1 MGANT
6 TIVNAAFKEAITRA
20 GADVPDMS
28 TTITGQT
35 AIAKTYLKGVR
46 DVFGNMKQK
55 REELKVAQNTQLRA
69 FKTAADKARAH
80 LLDQEQSQPMKV
92 HDAIYDKFK
101 TLEEEFKLYNT
112 TGDNDTADNEKMR
125 ANLYAQ
131 LQMITNQ
138 AVKSRGTIATT
149 ATMAKDVI
157 KDLEGNA
164 LAIAEAIMSVDA
176 NYDNIEL
183 SFNEKGELVYHVL
196 LEGMDQPVSWTI
208 DEFNDKVAI
217 HDKKIP
223 LYFQRRTD
231 AMYNLGFGTMKDFD
245 DETANTEKENFIS
258 TVIDNDEKKFR
269 DAAMTSG
276 WIDSLYNGEN
286 YNIAVAG
293 AEHLFTESM
302 QGKLALVDVD
312 GDGVITMA
320 DMDRKPDGKLTEAD
334 LMELTEDEK
343 IAWETNIESIIRAL
357 TRPDNEAFN
366 LDLSSGL
373 MADYFVDG
381 TLGTEFGEGRGHQ
394 TANKRRGGGR
404 QLSQTQLIEKA
415 RAEEIDKIVK
425 SETRSVLDMQQ
436 YLPSGLDIVQEGD
449 EYVIYKG
456 KNQQQR
462 FNINDQKALRSYLY
476 KYSGTDPYYMG
487 GDIYEDYDYPE
498 VIEEVPE
505 LTLKSNNK
513 IRYGVVPG
521 STTNIRPKKLLAAL
535 QSYEGID
542 GSLKTIEDLQL
553 LLRNI
558 ASDSALKSEFM
569 KHINTEVGTGIN
581 AKHLINM
588 LNDLIANIDTDIDTE
603 IDESQL

>member
-6 TIVNAAFKEAITRA
+6 TIVNAAFKEAISRA

-28 TTITGQT
+28 TTIAGQT

-46 DVFGNMKQK
+46 DVFGNMKKK
-55 REELKVAQNTQLRA
+55 REELKTAQNTQLRA
-69 FKTAADKARAH
+69 FKKQAEKSRAH

-92 HDAIYDKFK
+92 HNAIYDKFK
-101 TLEEEFKLYNT
+101 ALEEEFKLYNT

-125 ANLYAQ
+125 ASLYAQ

-149 ATMAKDVI
+149 ATMAKDII
-157 KDLEGNA
+157 KDLEGND
-164 LAIAEAIMSVDA
+164 LAIAEAIMSVDG

-183 SFNEKGELVYHVL
+183 SFNERGELVYHVL
-196 LEGMDQPVSWTI
+196 LDGMDQSVSWTI
-208 DEFNDKVAI
+208 DDFNDKVGI
-217 HDKKIP
+217 HDKNIP
-223 LYFQRRTD
+223 LYFQRRTEE
-231 AMYNLGFGTMKDFD
+231 MYRLGFGTMKDFD

-302 QGKLALVDVD
+302 QGKIALVDVD
-312 GDGVITMA
+312 GDGGITMA
-320 DMDRKPDGKLTEAD
+320 DMDRDGDLKITEAD

-381 TLGTEFGEGRGHQ
+381 TLGAEFDEGRGHQ
-394 TANKRRGGGR
+394 TANKRRGSGGT
-404 QLSQTQLIEKA
+404 QLSQTQRIEKA
-415 RAEEIDKIVK
+415 RAKEIDKIVR
-425 SETRSVLDMQQ
+425 SEKPSLLDMNQIIGGGGKR
-436 YLPSGLDIVQEGD
+436 YEIKQEGD
-449 EYVIYKG
+449 EYVIYDQSGTKDVSM
-456 KNQQQR
+456 KR
-462 FNINDQKALRSYLY
+462 FNVKDKKSLRTWLY
-476 KYSGTDPYYMG
+476 NYSKTDTYYMG
-487 GDIYEDYDYPE
+487 EDVYEDYIPDRKEAAQPWLF
-498 VIEEVPE
+498 PG
-505 LTLKSNNK
+505 
-513 IRYGVVPG
+513 GV
-521 STTNIRPKKLLAAL
+521 T
-535 QSYEGID
+535 EGGKYD
-542 GSLKTIEDLQL
+542 
-553 LLRNI
+553 
-558 ASDSALKSEFM
+558 
-569 KHINTEVGTGIN
+569 
-581 AKHLINM
+581 
-588 LNDLIANIDTDIDTE
+588 
-603 IDESQL
+603 